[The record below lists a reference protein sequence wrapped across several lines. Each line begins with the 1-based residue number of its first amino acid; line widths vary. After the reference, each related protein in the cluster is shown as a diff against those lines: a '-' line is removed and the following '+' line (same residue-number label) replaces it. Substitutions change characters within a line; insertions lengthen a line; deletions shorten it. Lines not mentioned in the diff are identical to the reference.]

1 MQCWF
6 LGESPARPP
15 AVAGGV
21 GAFGVMFLL
30 GDGGCRCPLPAALPT
45 HVGAPLLCL
54 RVCLLSVFAM
64 VGTTV
69 SSFGRSGGCFAVV
82 AQPVLCR
89 RRSAC
94 VADVLPLPL
103 LLRWILGRRWCS
115 SLADTL
121 LPASLWSMRILCRIS
136 SDGYLA
142 VDGLFPSR
150 YFAASV
156 ALVWADALPPRSCRY
171 GGYFAAMGFA
181 GLPSGGYFATSVVD
195 GRVVSLGGCFAT
207 PG

>member
-1 MQCWF
+1 MSLAVLVPGRKPCSASGRCRRRWC
-6 LGESPARPP
+6 LRRHVPPWRRGLSLSAACRVAHPRWGPP
-15 AVAGGV
+15 AV
-21 GAFGVMFLL
+21 
-30 GDGGCRCPLPAALPT
+30 PACVLT
-45 HVGAPLLCL
+45 VCL
-54 RVCLLSVFAM
+54 RNGWYYRFVVW
-64 VGTTV
+64 
-69 SSFGRSGGCFAVV
+69 SFRRM
-82 AQPVLCR
+82 LCR